1 MKNSRLLKRQE
12 KILRI
17 LAETD
22 SVSIRE
28 LAEKLGISGWTVR
41 RDLEQMTQE
50 ALVRRQHGAVSLA
63 GPLPL
68 TTLESFEQR
77 SRENLAAKQAIG
89 LAAARLLKSNQH
101 VALGAGTT
109 TTQVARQLA
118 RLNSKPLHIMT
129 NALNIA
135 MELAP
140 CSNLHVTCTGGDV
153 RSDHFTLTGPVAE
166 RALRAHF
173 YDVAVI
179 GVSGVTVKEGL
190 TVSGQLDAVA
200 LEIMIEQ
207 SRRLIVVA
215 DSSKIGQVHFVH
227 LAPLSR
233 VDVLVT
239 EQSPLPSFCETLAQM
254 PVELIIADSGF
265 SQAAA
270 QRQNS

>member
-1 MKNSRLLKRQE
+1 MRNSRLLKRQE
-12 KILRI
+12 KMLRM
-17 LAETD
+17 LAENDTV
-22 SVSIRE
+22 SVRE
-28 LAEKLGISGWTVR
+28 LAEMLNVSGWTVR
-41 RDLEQMTQE
+41 RDLESMVQE
-50 ALVRRQHGAVSLA
+50 GIVRRQHGAVTLAAPLSL
-63 GPLPL
+63 PRLD
-68 TTLESFEQR
+68 SFEER
-77 SRENLAAKQAIG
+77 SQENQAAKQAIG
-89 LAAARLLKSNQH
+89 LAAARLLKPNQH

-109 TTQVARQLA
+109 TTQVARELAQLH
-118 RLNSKPLHIMT
+118 SKPLHIMT

-140 CSNLHVTCTGGDV
+140 CSNLHITCTGGDV

-166 RALRAHF
+166 RALRGHF

-207 SRRLIVVA
+207 SRRLMVVA
-215 DSSKIGQVHFVH
+215 DVTKFGQVHFVH

-239 EQSPLPSFCETLAQM
+239 DQSPPPSFCETLAQL
-254 PVELIIADSGF
+254 PVELVIA
-265 SQAAA
+265 APA
-270 QRQNS
+270 